1 MKRRD
6 FLSAAASAGVTGAL
20 LTRAAS
26 AAEVPCPP
34 PSVSVQ
40 GGSSAGTTCTPP
52 PPPVAPGSA
61 PAWFVN
67 TPDGTWTKIAGSQGQ
82 RIVDVLPSPVPNSG
96 LSGEDPQSL
105 VTAWAGASMEQAR
118 GEYMFIAGGGHAD
131 YPGNEGYALS
141 LRSATPAWRR
151 ISDPTPNSHLTA
163 LTSTNGVLTYNDG
176 RPRADHTSGWPT
188 WGDGRVWFPAQSA
201 ATSGGGSASPG
212 VYSYNRD
219 SLGNATTPMPH
230 SDNGGSV
237 NPWMTHGTIPGME
250 NAGANGSF
258 TFGCA
263 VFDRVNHYV
272 YGLSGFG
279 YDRTMFY
286 YWRTKT
292 SGSSIGVV
300 DHCFTANG
308 GNPFANALWAACA
321 YDLGI
326 IVMGDGSPNQR
337 IIVLDL
343 TKVGQSGDWT
353 PITNVSG
360 SGYFGPTMKGC
371 GANYIVANNTIG
383 IGDPFAIGGKIYR
396 LQIPTKVV
404 NGAKVYNSSGQ
415 WAWTSFSPGGVQPVP
430 SPRDVGTYTKF
441 NLIEDMGNG
450 QSAFVYCGDING
462 ATYVYKI
469 PIAGL

>member
-1 MKRRD
+1 
-6 FLSAAASAGVTGAL
+6 
-20 LTRAAS
+20 
-26 AAEVPCPP
+26 
-34 PSVSVQ
+34 
-40 GGSSAGTTCTPP
+40 
-52 PPPVAPGSA
+52 
-61 PAWFVN
+61 
-67 TPDGTWTKIAGSQGQ
+67 
-82 RIVDVLPSPVPNSG
+82 
-96 LSGEDPQSL
+96 
-105 VTAWAGASMEQAR
+105 
-118 GEYMFIAGGGHAD
+118 
-131 YPGNEGYALS
+131 
-141 LRSATPAWRR
+141 
-151 ISDPTPNSHLTA
+151 
-163 LTSTNGVLTYNDG
+163 
-176 RPRADHTSGWPT
+176 
-188 WGDGRVWFPAQSA
+188 
-201 ATSGGGSASPG
+201 
-212 VYSYNRD
+212 
-219 SLGNATTPMPH
+219 
-230 SDNGGSV
+230 
-237 NPWMTHGTIPGME
+237 
-250 NAGANGSF
+250 
-258 TFGCA
+258 

-469 PIAGL
+469 PIAGLYFPLNRRGTMRHPPRPRAGP